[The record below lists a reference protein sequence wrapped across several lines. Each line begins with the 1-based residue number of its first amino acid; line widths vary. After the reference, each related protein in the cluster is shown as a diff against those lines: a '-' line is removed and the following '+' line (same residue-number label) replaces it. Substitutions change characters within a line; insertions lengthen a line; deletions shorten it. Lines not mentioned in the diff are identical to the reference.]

1 MLYMYLY
8 RDFQGSVSTEMLS
21 NRYLY
26 MPNPYFLYMGIY
38 GSIRVVEVAKRQFPY
53 MKGSQM
59 SVSVLV
65 VSNATLEGS
74 PAQAQT
80 LVFPHNGEVRI
91 YSRITDGSK
100 GRGQAWQKV
109 TVDSLPDSPISHL
122 PVATVITERDRELLD
137 EGQVTNLGIKALYSL
152 EAGQEVVTG
161 KPHNSVVAEVIEM
174 LVVGDSALNDY
185 LTDKR
190 RQNGVNIKPLSPS
203 TPATQVISVP
213 VETIQQTAETPQVA
227 LVSEMV
233 TVPDPKWAQTYINR
247 RVEGVADFDIYD
259 YAMRS
264 HQNILIEGGAG
275 SGKTISVQAYA
286 SARGY
291 RYFNLACHIGIE
303 ASHLVGRWIPT
314 ADGNF
319 RWQDGAVT
327 EIVRNGGVLLL
338 NEINFMPER
347 LSTFIFSLLDYRR
360 EIQLMENGGEVI
372 KAHPNLLIVGD
383 MNPNYRGTRPLNQA
397 FADRFQVRLEFP
409 YDKTIETKLLKNN
422 ALLEMATQ
430 LRKQHDNREL
440 ATPISTRSLVAFI
453 ENAKAFGMD
462 FATYSYINTFA
473 EAERG
478 AVRLVVETHRFN
490 IAKELGLVADTI
502 LNSLTETQE
511 SVNA

>member
-1 MLYMYLY
+1 
-8 RDFQGSVSTEMLS
+8 
-21 NRYLY
+21 
-26 MPNPYFLYMGIY
+26 
-38 GSIRVVEVAKRQFPY
+38 
-53 MKGSQM
+53 M

-65 VSNATLEGS
+65 VSQASLEGN

-80 LVFPHNGEVRI
+80 LVFPHNNAIQI
-91 YSRITDGSK
+91 YTRITDGSK

-109 TVDSLPDSPISHL
+109 ADMTSLPTSPISHL

-137 EGQVTNLGIKALYSL
+137 EGLVTNLGIKALYSL
-152 EAGQEVVTG
+152 EAGQEAVAG
-161 KPHNSVVAEVIEM
+161 KSHAEVVEEVMSM
-174 LVVGDSALNDY
+174 LVLGDSALNDF

-190 RQNGVNIKPLSPS
+190 RQNGVNIKPLATPS
-203 TPATQVISVP
+203 TQETVVMSVP
-213 VETIQQTAETPQVA
+213 VESIPQSANSSQVA

-233 TVPDPKWAQTYINR
+233 TVPDPKWAKEYINR
-247 RVEGVADFDIYD
+247 KVEGVQDFAIYD
-259 YAMRS
+259 YAMKAN
-264 HQNILIEGGAG
+264 QNVLIEGGAG

-286 SARGY
+286 SARGL

-430 LRKQHDNREL
+430 LRKQHDNREI

-453 ENAKAFGMD
+453 QNAKEFGMD

-490 IAKELGLVADTI
+490 IAQELGLVADTLI
-502 LNSLTETQE
+502 NSLTEVQE